1 MHQMSEWGKWHR
13 EKYPPAQEDK
23 ECWAEYFAVLW
34 RVIREGLIRKVMDEQ
49 RSAGSEGVS

>member
-1 MHQMSEWGKWHR
+1 MSEWGKWHR